1 MMSIIE
7 HFSDFL
13 GGDQAFY
20 RDKWSIKCGTVSGE
34 NKSIMY
40 KGLDFK
46 TFPSTTILI
55 IKYGPLNAPFWANY
69 IYKNIIDSCQTIKQ
83 N

>member
-20 RDKWSIKCGTVSGE
+20 RDKWSINMERSAGKQKHNVQRPRLQNLSLYDYS
-34 NKSIMY
+34 NY
-40 KGLDFK
+40 KIR
-46 TFPSTTILI
+46 STECALLV
-55 IKYGPLNAPFWANY
+55 K
-69 IYKNIIDSCQTIKQ
+69 
-83 N
+83 